1 MASQSKRGHL
11 MRSATYRSRT
21 DISADWAEG
30 GDSKPETSLRGL
42 TGPNDQATGSSH
54 TVCDRVS
61 LALASERQPGEGL
74 PPELAPSARG
84 DAEMGGGDF
93 RHARLG
99 HADLAAA
106 NLSHVSFNHADL
118 AGANLTEAKLNGAN
132 LRFATASVAGLSAA
146 DLSRADLRLACF
158 NRANLSA
165 ANLRGAL
172 LDHADFSGANLA
184 NANLCGASLRFATL
198 AAAELGAAN
207 LSGADL
213 RHARLNQTDLAAANL
228 SGAFLDY
235 ADFSGANL
243 ANTNLSGAQL
253 RYAKNLTR
261 TQFEEARI
269 SDSTILPFHFREP
282 APQILT
288 GRKART
294 GGWGRR
300 VAGLALI
307 GLIGALAP
315 IGLAWQPQ
323 VPSGQAASLVVWTP
337 PAKPILASLT
347 PAVFSP
353 DLLVEATDASRHTT
367 TPLPAAASL
376 YPRNITPKLT
386 AVVSALMPVASEP
399 VAADALRIGDVT
411 DVLTPPP
418 ASVLVIA
425 AVADIPS
432 ARHALNTPGPIALK
446 TPGAIDVLSDASP
459 PLVAAVPM
467 TLRVRVKEKATET
480 PAIAAPVE
488 GEPLTLVVSLNQQKI
503 DVYRGTALVTSAKVS
518 SGKRGYDTRAGVFS
532 ILEKHRRHHSNL
544 FSGAPMPWMQRMTW
558 SGTALH
564 GGIVPGYPASHGCVR
579 LPFSFAPKLF
589 QMTNVGEN
597 VVVAH
602 DRVAPKLIEH
612 PNLFQPASAHPQMS
626 MVLVDQEALV
636 APSDWATRQAT
647 PQSPEQEAV
656 DASAGAEDASTAP
669 LRILITR
676 RTERDRIIG
685 VQYLLAS
692 LGYLKPQ
699 NFTGRVGPETIAAIK
714 AFQKVN
720 GLKETGAFTDDLAKT
735 VHLVAGK
742 AEPPAGHL
750 FVRQD
755 FRRVFDMPV
764 AFRHP
769 EKELGTHVFTAT
781 KSPPGNAKTPWM
793 AISLEG
799 DDPVNA
805 LDRIEIPDE
814 ARQEISARLSP
825 GSSLII
831 ADTSVNSAVLRE
843 GDDFIVW
850 TNDKVA
856 AFDARQIDA
865 KQAKVKK
872 TRSKQ
877 AKAARVGKPRV
888 QGSNR
893 SARRRFNSRG
903 LYGGFWSF
911 RRW

>member
-30 GDSKPETSLRGL
+30 GDFKPETSLRGL
-42 TGPNDQATGSSH
+42 TAPNDQATGSSH

-61 LALASERQPGEGL
+61 LALASERQPGEEL
-74 PPELAPSARG
+74 PSELAPSARG

-158 NRANLSA
+158 NQANLSA

-243 ANTNLSGAQL
+243 ANTNLCGAQL

-282 APQILT
+282 APVLT
-288 GRKART
+288 AGKART

-323 VPSGQAASLVVWTP
+323 VPSGKAASLIVWTP

-418 ASVLVIA
+418 ASALVIA

-446 TPGAIDVLSDASP
+446 TPGAIDVLSDAPP
-459 PLVAAVPM
+459 PLVAAVPT

-480 PAIAAPVE
+480 PAIEAAVE
-488 GEPLTLVVSLNQQKI
+488 AEPLTLVVSLNQQKI
-503 DVYRGTALVTSAKVS
+503 DVYRGTALITSAKVS

-532 ILEKHRRHHSNL
+532 ILEKRRRHHSNL

-612 PNLFQPASAHPQMS
+612 PNLFEPASAHPQMS

-636 APSDWATRQAT
+636 APSNWATRQAT
-647 PQSPEQEAV
+647 PQSPEQEAA
-656 DASAGAEDASTAP
+656 DAYAGAEAAPTAP

-714 AFQKVN
+714 AFQKVEWFA
-720 GLKETGAFTDDLAKT
+720 GDGSLYRRFGKKRPPCRRQSGAARRPPLR
-735 VHLVAGK
+735 
-742 AEPPAGHL
+742 PAGFSPCL
-750 FVRQD
+750 
-755 FRRVFDMPV
+755 
-764 AFRHP
+764 RH
-769 EKELGTHVFTAT
+769 
-781 KSPPGNAKTPWM
+781 
-793 AISLEG
+793 
-799 DDPVNA
+799 
-805 LDRIEIPDE
+805 
-814 ARQEISARLSP
+814 ARCLSP
-825 GSSLII
+825 S
-831 ADTSVNSAVLRE
+831 
-843 GDDFIVW
+843 
-850 TNDKVA
+850 
-856 AFDARQIDA
+856 
-865 KQAKVKK
+865 
-872 TRSKQ
+872 
-877 AKAARVGKPRV
+877 
-888 QGSNR
+888 
-893 SARRRFNSRG
+893 
-903 LYGGFWSF
+903 
-911 RRW
+911 